1 MRVYHLPT
9 VHPQGEYW
17 IEHDYTQCVFDW
29 CDEGHNRMAIQ
40 MGAPAQSLKNKD
52 LRIDDQLASMLTP
65 WGLDPKDFAGREYDT
80 RPALQRAK
88 REHAESKGYRI
99 GELED
104 DQLTDA
110 YHYNIFRMSPSVL
123 LGASMCQCNECAH
136 IRKIQRNAFTIISRS
151 GQKEVKAMLSL
162 MASEVRSG
170 CMKVKT
176 VNSLP
181 TGSG

>member
-1 MRVYHLPT
+1 
-9 VHPQGEYW
+9 
-17 IEHDYTQCVFDW
+17 
-29 CDEGHNRMAIQ
+29 

-65 WGLDPKDFAGREYDT
+65 WGLDPKDFTGREYDT

-110 YHYNIFRMSPSVL
+110 YHYNIFPNVTVSFAGCEYMSMQRMRPHP
-123 LGASMCQCNECAH
+123 QNPE
-136 IRKIQRNAFTIISRS
+136 NAFTTTSHS
-151 GQKEVKAMLSL
+151 AQKEVKATLTL
-162 MASEVRSG
+162 TVLEARSG
-170 CMKVKT
+170 YTKGKS
-176 VNSLP
+176 VNSSP
-181 TGSG
+181 MESG